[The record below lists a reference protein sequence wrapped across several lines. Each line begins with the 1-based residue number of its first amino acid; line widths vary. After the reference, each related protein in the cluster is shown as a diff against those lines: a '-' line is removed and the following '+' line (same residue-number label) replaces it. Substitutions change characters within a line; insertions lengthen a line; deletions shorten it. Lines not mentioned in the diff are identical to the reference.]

1 MTKKIMGDQYRAY
14 EAITKDKVKYG
25 VYHKTCFHV
34 HTPAS
39 YDYRLLKDWTDSRY
53 KKATDEELYNLC
65 VNNHVFPK
73 DLIKLE
79 DIAIDKECFSSI
91 KEFLSYL
98 LLANT
103 IKNHGIEIVLV
114 SDHNNIN
121 GFNKLQ
127 IAIKQLF
134 DSKPSEIYPVV
145 SLGIEISCADRIHI
159 VGIFDEKQQ
168 NITSKINK
176 WLDENLIS
184 EKDGTYKTSLEVLN
198 SIESLGGI
206 GYIAHIDTADIFK
219 DDHFSN
225 GYKKRLF
232 ADDSLKIIGTKR
244 YDQKDKIQN
253 IIRKY
258 RSQDVKIV
266 LDNDAHEIDTISNNI
281 FWIKGSRRNFSMIKE
296 AINDYDISIS
306 FHEEHI
312 NHQYIKG
319 IYIENASKGFL
330 TGKKSQAFCLTFSNA
345 LNCIIGGRGTGKS
358 SILEMIEYVLSQR
371 CKDEEMLEF
380 ICAHGNTWILYHF
393 CDEDFLIEMRMPK
406 ASGSRSVLQYFSR
419 DDNYF
424 GYNYRHLN
432 YNKDT
437 VSELS
442 LRKYLKLYKV
452 VASNGKT
459 ALEQV
464 KNKSEMLSK
473 FFDTKYSVN
482 ELVNTTNNDK
492 INNFIFKTMFENRV
506 LSEPQKIIK
515 CRKKSGLQKALNDA
529 QQILNKRMQEVQSI
543 IDPFNKNQRNK
554 LRIVYSQNGHYK
566 DPALEN
572 WLFEGDF
579 SKNRWYKKYNI
590 KNQNVIEYLLSL
602 YHKQG
607 FFDFLITVINA
618 DTQRARKAV
627 DLLSFCDP
635 LSQNMIDDGVR
646 EITSK
651 NLDVFL
657 KNLFNELISNNTINW
672 VINYLKEYVSGIER
686 FDLEFNINNKEG
698 SQGKAIF
705 RNVKK
710 LSLGQKVVA
719 MFSFVLGYS
728 EYSNDYRPLIIDQP
742 EDNLDNQYIYKN
754 LVSQLRAIKEK
765 RQIIIATH
773 NATIVTNAK
782 ADQVCVMNS
791 NNVHGWIE
799 KVGYPGE
806 RSIKKHII
814 NYLEGGKESFK
825 HKYEL
830 YKDVLS

>member
-1 MTKKIMGDQYRAY
+1 MTKKIMSDQLRAY

-39 YDYRLLKDWTDSRY
+39 YDYRLFKGWTDSRF
-53 KKATDEELYNLC
+53 KEATDEELYSLC
-65 VNNHVFPK
+65 VKNHVFPEEI
-73 DLIKLE
+73 IKIE
-79 DIAIDKECFSSI
+79 NIAIEKDHFSSV
-91 KEFLSYL
+91 KEFLSYI
-98 LLANT
+98 LLANA
-103 IKNHGIEIVLV
+103 IKENSIEIVLV
-114 SDHNNIN
+114 ADHNNIN
-121 GFNKLQ
+121 GFEKLQ
-127 IAIKQLF
+127 IAIKKLF
-134 DSKPSEIYPVV
+134 DFKPSEKYPVV
-145 SLGIEISCADRIHI
+145 VLGIEISCADRLHV
-159 VGIFDEKQQ
+159 VGIFDEKQHS
-168 NITSKINK
+168 ITDKISK
-176 WLDENLIS
+176 WLNENLIS
-184 EKDGTYKTSLEVLN
+184 EKDGTFKTSFEVLN
-198 SIESLGGI
+198 SIEEIGGI

-219 DDHFSN
+219 EGHFSN

-232 ADDSLKIIGTKR
+232 ADNCLKIVGTKR
-244 YDQKDKIQN
+244 YEDKDN
-253 IIRKY
+253 LLNNIRKY

-266 LDNDAHEIDTISNNI
+266 LDNDAHEIDTLSNNN
-281 FWIKGSRRNFSMIKE
+281 FWTKGSHRSFSMIKE

-306 FHEEHI
+306 FQREHA

-319 IYIENASKGFL
+319 IYIENTSKGFL
-330 TGKKSQAFCLTFSNA
+330 SSKKSQAFCLTFSNA

-371 CKDEEMLEF
+371 CKGEEMLEF
-380 ICAHGNTWILYHF
+380 ICAHGNTWILYHYG
-393 CDEDFLIEMRMPK
+393 DEEFLIEMRMPK
-406 ASGSRSVLQYFSR
+406 ANKSQSVLQFFSR
-419 DDNYF
+419 NDDYF
-424 GYNYRHLN
+424 RYNNRPLY
-432 YNKDT
+432 YNRDT
-437 VSELS
+437 VAELS

-452 VASNGKT
+452 VVSNDIV
-459 ALEQV
+459 ALEPI

-482 ELVNTTNNDK
+482 ELVNTANTDK
-492 INNFIFKTMFENRV
+492 INSFIFKTMFENRV
-506 LSEPQKIIK
+506 LSEPQKTIK
-515 CRKKSGLQKALNDA
+515 CRKKSGLQKALNDV
-529 QQILNKRMQEVQSI
+529 QQILDKRMQEVQSVI
-543 IDPFNKNQRNK
+543 EPFNESQRNK
-554 LRIVYSQNGHYK
+554 LRIVYSQNGQTIE
-566 DPALEN
+566 PPLEN
-572 WLFEGDF
+572 WIFERKY
-579 SKNRWYKKYNI
+579 SKNGWYNKYNI
-590 KNQNVIEYLLSL
+590 TNQNIIEYLLAL
-602 YHKQG
+602 YQKLG
-607 FFDFLITVINA
+607 FFDFLITVISA
-618 DTQRARKAV
+618 DTKRARKAV
-627 DLLSFCDP
+627 DLLSFCET
-635 LSQNMIDDGVR
+635 LSQNMIDDEIR

-651 NLDVFL
+651 NIDVFL
-657 KNLFNELISNNTINW
+657 NNLFNELISNNTIHR
-672 VINYLKEYVSGIER
+672 VITYLKEYVSGIER

-791 NNVHGWIE
+791 NNIHGWIE

-830 YKDVLS
+830 YKEVLL

>member
-1 MTKKIMGDQYRAY
+1 MNDQLRAY

-39 YDYRLLKDWTDSRY
+39 YDYRLLKNWTDSKY
-53 KKATDEELYNLC
+53 KDSTDEELYNIC

-73 DLIKLE
+73 EIIKFE
-79 DIAIDKECFSSI
+79 DIKIDQDHFSSV
-91 KEFLSYL
+91 KEFLSYI
-98 LLANT
+98 LLANA
-103 IKNHGIEIVLV
+103 IKENSIEIVLV
-114 SDHNNIN
+114 ADHNNIN
-121 GFNKLQ
+121 GFKKLQ
-127 IAIKQLF
+127 IAIKRLF
-134 DSKPSEIYPVV
+134 DFKPSETYPVV
-145 SLGIEISCADRIHI
+145 ALGIEISCADRLHV
-159 VGIFDEKQQ
+159 VGIFDEKQH
-168 NITSKINK
+168 NITDKINK
-176 WLDENLIS
+176 WLNENLIT
-184 EKDGTYKTSLEVLN
+184 EKDGTFKTSFEVLN

-258 RSQDVKIV
+258 RSQDVRIV

-306 FHEEHI
+306 FHEGHI

-506 LSEPQKIIK
+506 LSEPQKTIK
-515 CRKKSGLQKALNDA
+515 CRKKSGLQKALNDV
-529 QQILNKRMQEVQSI
+529 QQILDKRMQEVQSVI
-543 IDPFNKNQRNK
+543 EPFNESQRNK
-554 LRIVYSQNGHYK
+554 LRIVYSQNGQTIE
-566 DPALEN
+566 PPLEN
-572 WLFEGDF
+572 WIFERKHL
-579 SKNRWYKKYNI
+579 KNGWYNKYNI
-590 KNQNVIEYLLSL
+590 TNQNIIEYLLAL
-602 YHKQG
+602 YQKLG
-607 FFDFLITVINA
+607 FFDFLITVISA
-618 DTQRARKAV
+618 DTKRARKAV
-627 DLLSFCDP
+627 DLLSFCET
-635 LSQNMIDDGVR
+635 LSQNMIDDEIR

-651 NLDVFL
+651 NIDVFL
-657 KNLFNELISNNTINW
+657 NNLFNELISNNTIHR
-672 VINYLKEYVSGIER
+672 VITYLKEYVSGIER

-698 SQGKAIF
+698 TQSKAIYK
-705 RNVKK
+705 NVKT

-719 MFSFVLGYS
+719 MLSFVLGYS

-754 LVSQLRAIKEK
+754 LVNQLRAIKEK

-791 NNVHGWIE
+791 NNIHGWIE

-806 RSIKKHII
+806 RSIKNHII

-830 YKDVLS
+830 YKEVL

>member
-1 MTKKIMGDQYRAY
+1 MTQKIMKDQLRAY
-14 EAITKDKVKYG
+14 EALTKDKVKYG

-39 YDYRLLKDWTDSRY
+39 YDYRMIKDWTDSRY
-53 KKATDEELYNLC
+53 KEATDEELYNLC
-65 VNNHVFPK
+65 VNNHVFSK
-73 DLIKLE
+73 ELIKFE
-79 DIAIDKECFSSI
+79 DINIDLGHFSSV
-91 KEFLSYL
+91 KEFLSYI
-98 LLANT
+98 LLANA
-103 IKNHGIEIVLV
+103 IKENNIEIVLV
-114 SDHNNIN
+114 ADHNNIN
-121 GFNKLQ
+121 GFKKLQ

-134 DSKPSEIYPVV
+134 DFKPGETYPVV
-145 SLGIEISCADRIHI
+145 ALGIEISCADRLHV
-159 VGIFDEKQQ
+159 VGIFDEKQHT
-168 NITSKINK
+168 ITDRINK
-176 WLDENLIS
+176 WLNENLIT
-184 EKDGTYKTSLEVLN
+184 EKDGTFNTSFEVLN
-198 SIESLGGI
+198 SIEGLGGI

-219 DDHFSN
+219 EGHFSN

-232 ADDSLKIIGTKR
+232 ADNCLKIVGTKR
-244 YDQKDKIQN
+244 YENKDILLN
-253 IIRKY
+253 NFRKY
-258 RSQDVKIV
+258 RSNDVKFV
-266 LDNDAHEIDTISNNI
+266 LDNDAHEIDTLSENN
-281 FWIKGSRRNFSMIKE
+281 FWIKGSHRSFSMIKE

-319 IYIENASKGFL
+319 IYIEKTSKGFL
-330 TGKKSQAFCLTFSNA
+330 VGKDSQAFCLTFSNA

-380 ICAHGNTWILYHF
+380 ICAHGNTWILYHY

-406 ASGSRSVLQYFSR
+406 SNTTQGVLQYFSR
-419 DDNYF
+419 DRDYF
-424 GYNYRHLN
+424 GYNNRPLF

-437 VSELS
+437 VAELS

-452 VASNGKT
+452 VISNGIA
-459 ALEQV
+459 ALEPI

-482 ELVNTTNNDK
+482 ELVNTANTDE
-492 INNFIFKTMFENRV
+492 INSFIFKTMFENRV
-506 LSEPQKIIK
+506 LSEPQKTIK
-515 CRKKSGLQKALNDA
+515 CRKKSGLYKALMDA
-529 QQILNKRMQEVQSI
+529 QQILDKRTQEVKSI
-543 IDPFNKNQRNK
+543 IDPFNENQTNK
-554 LRIVYSQNGHYK
+554 LRIVYSQNGHLK
-566 DPALEN
+566 EPSLED
-572 WLFEGDF
+572 WLFEGKY

-590 KNQNVIEYLLSL
+590 TNQNVIEYLLAL

-607 FFDFLITVINA
+607 LFEFLITIINS
-618 DTQRARKAV
+618 DTKSARKAV
-627 DLLSFCDP
+627 KLQLFCKP
-635 LSQNMIDDGVR
+635 LSQNMIDDGVQ

-651 NLDVFL
+651 NIDVFL
-657 KNLFNELISNNTINW
+657 NHLFNELVSNNTINR
-672 VINYLKEYVSGIER
+672 VINYLKEYVSGIEQ

-698 SQGKAIF
+698 TQSKAIYK
-705 RNVKK
+705 NVKT

-719 MFSFVLGYS
+719 MLSFVLGYS

-754 LVSQLRAIKEK
+754 LVNQLRAIKEK

-791 NNVHGWIE
+791 NNIHGWIE
-799 KVGYPGE
+799 KAGYPGE

-814 NYLEGGKESFK
+814 NYLEGGRESFI
-825 HKYEL
+825 HKYEQ
-830 YKDVLS
+830 YKEVL